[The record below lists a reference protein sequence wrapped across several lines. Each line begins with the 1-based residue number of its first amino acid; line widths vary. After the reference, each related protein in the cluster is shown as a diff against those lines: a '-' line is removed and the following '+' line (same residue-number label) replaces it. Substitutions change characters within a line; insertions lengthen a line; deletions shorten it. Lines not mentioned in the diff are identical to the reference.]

1 MRPSAKRQM
10 KAVILMQCAAYWCL
24 LVSSV
29 DSSRVGGYKTEAEKQ
44 SAFEQLLGK
53 AGRLRM
59 AHQTFEPQTTLPPT
73 TMSTMPIMLSDEE
86 AKRHDRRHAVAVPEK
101 KQNKNKKDHPKRQH
115 HAGYF
120 HLYPIFSFSKAN
132 LVLYILLLTQ
142 FPPVFYKRKRSL
154 TIFDNWN

>member
-120 HLYPIFSFSKAN
+120 SSLSDIFFFKIEFSFIHFIVDPISSCFLQEKTVVN
-132 LVLYILLLTQ
+132 Y
-142 FPPVFYKRKRSL
+142 FR
-154 TIFDNWN
+154 